1 VEAAWELLV
10 ADCQVLVAKSDV
22 LVTGAGGSDV
32 QGNRDGDGRREE
44 EKPGC
49 DVQTP

>member
-1 VEAAWELLV
+1 MEAAWEVLV
-10 ADCQVLVAKSDV
+10 VDCQVLVAK
-22 LVTGAGGSDV
+22 SDV